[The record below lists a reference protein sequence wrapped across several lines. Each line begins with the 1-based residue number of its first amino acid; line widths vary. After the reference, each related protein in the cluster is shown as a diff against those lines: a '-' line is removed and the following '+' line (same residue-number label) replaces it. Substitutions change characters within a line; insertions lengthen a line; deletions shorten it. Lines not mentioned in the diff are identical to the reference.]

1 MIDENA
7 DSLQKITMKS
17 LLPHENIEQLRRSHE
32 RMFDEFTQLSRDID
46 NLLHDFNDNY
56 QRWKHF
62 QDELQR
68 LESLFREIGSMF
80 DAKMFG
86 ESPLD
91 EKQQILEVRCRKR
104 FLLLSLSKNLFFV
117 L

>member
-1 MIDENA
+1 M
-7 DSLQKITMKS
+7 QKITLKS
-17 LLPHENIEQLRRSHE
+17 LLPHENAEKFRRTHEQMQDGLNKVAREIDHLLDDLKERGRR
-32 RMFDEFTQLSRDID
+32 
-46 NLLHDFNDNY
+46 
-56 QRWKHF
+56 WAKF

-91 EKQQILEVRCRKR
+91 EKQQILEVRRN
-104 FLLLSLSKNLFFV
+104 FLLEGNFFRCV
-117 L
+117 